1 MKALPFKIPRSSV
14 ESLMIQEDKQP
25 YLYDFLHM
33 HPEIQ
38 ITYILKGTGTVYIG
52 DYIGS
57 FIPDDIYIVGSNV
70 PHVFK
75 NDEEY
80 YESNSDLYA
89 HGMTIF
95 VDESFLNKTLF
106 QLPETS
112 EFSSLL
118 ERSTRCLKGVNQK
131 NLRANFENLISKSGL
146 DKMIEVL
153 QIIKVLSNS
162 NSLRSLMN
170 KDGIIRVTENDG
182 KRLNDVVQYTLN
194 NFTQTISLEKVAN
207 IANMT
212 VPSFCRFFKQRT
224 RKTYISF
231 ITELRI
237 NQACKLLTNKDYTI
251 LQVAVMTGY
260 NNLSNFNRQFKKVK
274 GITPKEY
281 KSVNS
286 E

>member
-57 FIPDDIYIVGSNV
+57 FVPDDIYIIGSNV

-75 NDEEY
+75 NDKEY
-80 YESNSDLYA
+80 YESNSYLYA

-118 ERSTRCLKGVNQK
+118 ERSTRCLKGVNQIY
-131 NLRANFENLISKSGL
+131 LRANFENLISKSGL

-170 KDGIIRVTENDG
+170 KVGTIRVTENDG

-194 NFTQTISLEKVAN
+194 NFTETISLEKVAN

-237 NQACKLLTNKDYTI
+237 NQACKLLTNKDHTI

-274 GITPKEY
+274 GITPTEY
-281 KSVNS
+281 KSTNS
-286 E
+286 G